1 MTRRAKVCM
10 LVAVTSM
17 LSAVAIAADLEVVPR
32 RKPAAPATPAAPIST
47 NPFAAPDAACLEWTD
62 DCRVCQKSPAG
73 EASCSN
79 VGTACVPKAPRCTRR

>member
-1 MTRRAKVCM
+1 MTRRAKIWM

-17 LSAVAIAADLEVVPR
+17 LSAVAIAADLDVVRPR
-32 RKPAAPATPAAPIST
+32 KRAAPAAPVSA
-47 NPFAAPDAACLEWTD
+47 NPFAPPDAACLEWTD

-79 VGTACVPKAPRCTRR
+79 VGAACVAKAPRCTRR